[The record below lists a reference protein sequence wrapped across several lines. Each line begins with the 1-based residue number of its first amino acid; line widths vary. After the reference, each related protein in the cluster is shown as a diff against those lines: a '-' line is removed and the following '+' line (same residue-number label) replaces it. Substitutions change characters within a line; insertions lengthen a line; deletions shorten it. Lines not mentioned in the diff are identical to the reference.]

1 MRLNPI
7 PCLVLACGNT
17 LREDDGIGPWLAK
30 RAGERFP
37 TETWIR
43 ILAPQQWTPELAEE
57 IARAQVV
64 IFVDCAAQGVPG
76 QIRLTSVE
84 PAPELPRM
92 LTHHLSAADLLAMSQ
107 RYFDA
112 QPQTALM
119 LTVGA
124 GSLDL
129 REGFSAAVESALP
142 DAANVLE
149 ATIRRLRNGASAPS
163 ENPMEPSSKK
173 SA

>member
-17 LREDDGIGPWLAK
+17 LREDDGVGPWLAR
-30 RAGERFP
+30 RAAERFP

-43 ILAPQQWTPELAEE
+43 ILAPQQWAPELAEE
-57 IARAQVV
+57 IARAQLV
-64 IFVDCAAQGVPG
+64 IFIDCAASSVPG
-76 QIRLTSVE
+76 QIRMMPVE
-84 PAPELPRM
+84 PAEEVSRI
-92 LTHHLSAADLLAMSQ
+92 LTHDLSAAELLAMSR
-107 RYFDA
+107 RYYNA
-112 QPQTALM
+112 LPQTALL

-124 GSLDL
+124 GSLGL
-129 REGFSAAVESALP
+129 REGFSAAVEAALP

-149 ATIRRLRNGASAPS
+149 ATIRRLHNGAPS
-163 ENPMEPSSKK
+163 EGAVEPPSKR